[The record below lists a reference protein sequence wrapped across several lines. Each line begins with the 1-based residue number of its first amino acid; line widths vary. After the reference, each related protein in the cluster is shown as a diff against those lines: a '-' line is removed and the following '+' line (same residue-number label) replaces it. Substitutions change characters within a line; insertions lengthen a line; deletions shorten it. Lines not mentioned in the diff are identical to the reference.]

1 MASRIEELFQDL
13 AESVSGFGESYARGN
28 QQQRQYERNAIDTSD
43 LIKDDA
49 MLLAGLGTA
58 ATLPYAGPAWLAK
71 FASRATG
78 PIINKAYGAVGGDMV
93 NQTIRNIGNKLPGRS
108 GVSVGNDATG
118 RFPQLKAKAPAPTVR
133 GPRGNT
139 NIDVPQQRQLPLEN
153 ARNTGG
159 LNTTEQAAIKSQ
171 IGAKTSA
178 DEGIMNTPRGKSYME
193 ELGDVRELE
202 RMNNRRNFLLT
213 KTRYDQGLIKANEAP
228 SRDFNKNLE
237 ELQRLEE
244 LLK

>member
-28 QQQRQYERNAIDTSD
+28 QQQRQYERDAVDTSD

-93 NQTIRNIGNKLPGRS
+93 NQVIRNIGNKLPGRS
-108 GVSVGNDATG
+108 GVSVGNDAAG
-118 RFPQLKAKAPAPTVR
+118 RFPQLKAKAPAPTNR

-139 NIDVPQQRQLPLEN
+139 NIDVPQQRQLPLGN

-159 LNTTEQAAIKSQ
+159 ISDAEQAAIRSQ
-171 IGAKTSA
+171 Q
-178 DEGIMNTPRGKSYME
+178 GIMDTPRGKSYME

-202 RMNNRRNFLLT
+202 RMNKRRNFLLT
-213 KTRYDQGLIKANEAP
+213 KTRYDESLIKANEAP

>member
-1 MASRIEELFQDL
+1 MASRIEELFQDI
-13 AESVSGFGESYARGN
+13 AEEFAQGN
-28 QQQRQYERNAIDTSD
+28 RQEREYSRSEIDTSD

-58 ATLPYAGPAWLAK
+58 ATFPYAGPAWLSN

-93 NQTIRNIGNKLPGRS
+93 NQVIRNIGNKLPGRS
-108 GVSVGNDATG
+108 GVSVGNDAAG
-118 RFPQLKAKAPAPTVR
+118 RFPQLKAKAPAPTNR

-139 NIDVPQQRQLPLEN
+139 NIDVPQQRQLPLGN

-159 LNTTEQAAIKSQ
+159 ISDAEQAAIRGQ
-171 IGAKTSA
+171 Q
-178 DEGIMNTPRGKSYME
+178 GIMNTPRGKTYLE
-193 ELGDVRELE
+193 EIGPARELE
-202 RMNNRRNFLLT
+202 RMNKRRNFLLT
-213 KTRYDQGLIKANEAP
+213 KTRYDESLIKANETP
-228 SRDFNKNLE
+228 SKDFSKNLE
-237 ELQRLEE
+237 ELKRLEE

>member
-13 AESVSGFGESYARGN
+13 AESVSDFGDSYTRGN
-28 QQQRQYERNAIDTSD
+28 QQQRQYERDAVDTSD

-93 NQTIRNIGNKLPGRS
+93 NQVIRNIGNKLPGRS
-108 GVSVGNDATG
+108 GVSVGNDAAG
-118 RFPQLKAKAPAPTVR
+118 RFPQLKAKAPAPTNR

-139 NIDVPQQRQLPLEN
+139 NIDVPQQRQLPLGN

-159 LNTTEQAAIKSQ
+159 ISDAEQAAIRSQ
-171 IGAKTSA
+171 Q
-178 DEGIMNTPRGKSYME
+178 GIMDTPRGKSYME

-202 RMNNRRNFLLT
+202 RMNKRRNFLLT
-213 KTRYDQGLIKANEAP
+213 KTRYDESLIKANEAP